1 MSKNTFM
8 CGERACVDKKEF
20 NEFFAEN
27 LIFEI
32 KNPIDKKK
40 KSLDLVN
47 LNTSS
52 TSKNIDNKS
61 LKKKNK
67 NFIKKINKKESEAV
81 SRAVIANDN
90 PPIKIVK
97 KKIENQIYNNKD
109 TDAVD
114 KDTSVADNIKTEN
127 TKKQFSLCEKV
138 IDCDIE
144 KIADL
149 LAERDKEKKFPNIN
163 TKK

>member
-1 MSKNTFM
+1 MAK
-8 CGERACVDKKEF
+8 V
-20 NEFFAEN
+20 
-27 LIFEI
+27 
-32 KNPIDKKK
+32 
-40 KSLDLVN
+40 
-47 LNTSS
+47 
-52 TSKNIDNKS
+52 
-61 LKKKNK
+61 
-67 NFIKKINKKESEAV
+67 KKINKKESEAV